1 MTDESDSPSQVP
13 PAGGARPEGQPSNGT
28 GDSGGS
34 AGPCDALRNRR
45 RRYILYRL
53 KTATTPMAVA
63 DIADDIVRWETD
75 ASPPEVQDMRK
86 RVYVS
91 LYHRDLPKLD
101 AADLLSFDEERNLV
115 DIRETGEDLPRS
127 AVRPSADNHPQESD

>member
-1 MTDESDSPSQVP
+1 
-13 PAGGARPEGQPSNGT
+13 
-28 GDSGGS
+28 
-34 AGPCDALRNRR
+34 
-45 RRYILYRL
+45 
-53 KTATTPMAVA
+53 MAVA

-115 DIRETGEDLPRS
+115 DIREKGEDLPRS
-127 AVRPSADNHPQESD
+127 AVRPSADNHPRESD